1 MPWVW
6 LAGVGTPVDGLQAY
20 QLHQPADPLAVDLV
34 SVISEPGSHP
44 SGAVERCLQVLL
56 VYEGHQLQV
65 LGAGLGWQV
74 VQRGAADTQQAALA
88 HQRQLRFFSVN
99 HGPALGPA
107 HNPKLRDK
115 KSRSN
120 LELPNLLVELGS
132 EDLLVLLLA
141 SSTIFQRGAAPPE
154 SRPSSRHGSGSGG
167 LLNRLASSAMVCS
180 PWSAAKVALALEDWP
195 VLLTCLL
202 HVLLLLSVLF

>member
-44 SGAVERCLQVLL
+44 SGAVERCLRVLL

-74 VQRGAADTQQAALA
+74 VQRGGGTLIEW
-88 HQRQLRFFSVN
+88 VN
-99 HGPALGPA
+99 
-107 HNPKLRDK
+107 NQ
-115 KSRSN
+115 
-120 LELPNLLVELGS
+120 V
-132 EDLLVLLLA
+132 V
-141 SSTIFQRGAAPPE
+141 
-154 SRPSSRHGSGSGG
+154 
-167 LLNRLASSAMVCS
+167 
-180 PWSAAKVALALEDWP
+180 
-195 VLLTCLL
+195 
-202 HVLLLLSVLF
+202 

>member
-56 VYEGHQLQV
+56 VYEGHQLHV

-74 VQRGAADTQQAALA
+74 VQRGAADTQQGALA

-99 HGPALGPA
+99 HGPAPGPA

-115 KSRSN
+115 N
-120 LELPNLLVELGS
+120 PV
-132 EDLLVLLLA
+132 
-141 SSTIFQRGAAPPE
+141 PP
-154 SRPSSRHGSGSGG
+154 
-167 LLNRLASSAMVCS
+167 
-180 PWSAAKVALALEDWP
+180 
-195 VLLTCLL
+195 
-202 HVLLLLSVLF
+202 